1 MSLYFSTGYG
11 VWDTLLKEAEEEAS
25 IPEEIMSR
33 AKPVGAISYTIVN
46 DYGTAPEVEF
56 VYDLELP
63 LDFVPKNADGE
74 VAGTFTLNCFTF
86 NFLC

>member
-1 MSLYFSTGYG
+1 M
-11 VWDTLLKEAEEEAS
+11 WDTLLKEAEEEAS
-25 IPEEIMSR
+25 IPAEIMSA

-46 DYGTAPEVEF
+46 DYGTSPEVEF

-74 VAGTFTLNCFTF
+74 VAGQCCLLEGGGEPPCLSILSAFFS
-86 NFLC
+86 

>member
-86 NFLC
+86 V